1 MTGIIPAIDPA
12 TGKTIGEF
20 ELTSRDNLKEIINKA
35 RTAQE
40 GWAKLNIKDRVKAI
54 RPVLRFL
61 VDKADELTE
70 TISRDNGK
78 TRVDALATEIL
89 PASMSLNYYLKHAK
103 KFLKPISTGTGNLL
117 LANKRSK
124 IVRVPFGIIGII
136 SPWNYPFGIPF
147 SEVIMALLA
156 GNAVILKTASETLAV
171 GESLNKCMKTARIP
185 DGLFNYV
192 NMRGKEAG
200 TAFLEEKIDKIFFTG
215 SVPVGKWLMAKAAE
229 TLTPLVLELGGNDPM
244 LVCPDADLFRA
255 TSGAIWGGL
264 SNSGQSCAG
273 VERVYVHTS
282 VYDEFMRILTEKVK
296 NIRGGYGLNWNSD
309 MGVITTENQYNTIQK
324 HIEDA
329 VARGATIAAQ
339 SSIITDKSL
348 QRFIPATVLTDVTHD
363 MLVMK
368 EETFGPVLGVMKIES
383 MEEGIRLANDSILG
397 LTASVWSK
405 NHRKAIELGRQLK
418 AGAIS
423 INDHLM
429 THGLAETPWGGFKES
444 GIGRTHGRLGF
455 DEMTQPQVIIND
467 IMPFVK
473 RNMWWHPY
481 SENLYNGL
489 KGIIDFLYG
498 KGIQIRLRGLKRLI
512 GILPRMFTKKP

>member
-1 MTGIIPAIDPA
+1 MTGTIPSIDPA
-12 TGKTIGEF
+12 TGKMIREF
-20 ELTSRDNLKEIINKA
+20 ELTSRDNLKEIIKQA
-35 RTAQE
+35 RSAQE
-40 GWAKLNIKDRVKAI
+40 GWAILNVKERVKAL

-61 VDKADELTE
+61 IDNTDELTE

-89 PASMSLNYYLKHAK
+89 PAAMSFDYYLKHAP
-103 KFLKPISTGTGNLL
+103 KFLKPTSTGTGNLL

-124 IVRVPFGIIGII
+124 IVRVPFGVIGII

-171 GESLNKCMKTARIP
+171 GDSLNKCMKMAHIP
-185 DGLFNYV
+185 NGLFNYV
-192 NMRGKEAG
+192 NMPGKEAG
-200 TAFLEEKIDKIFFTG
+200 TAFLEEGINKIFFTG

-255 TSGAIWGGL
+255 ASGAVWGGL

-273 VERVYVHTS
+273 VERVYVHSS
-282 VYDEFMRILTEKVK
+282 VYDEFMKILTEKVR
-296 NIRGGYGLNWNSD
+296 NLRGGYGLNWDSD
-309 MGVITTENQYNTIQK
+309 MGVITTENQYNTIQR
-324 HIEDA
+324 HIKDSVE
-329 VARGATIAAQ
+329 RGATIAAQ
-339 SSIITDKSL
+339 SSMPVDKTL
-348 QRFIPATVLTDVTHD
+348 QRFIPATVLSNVTHD

-368 EETFGPVLGVMKIES
+368 EETFGPVLGVMKVDN

-405 NHRKAIELGRQLK
+405 NHHKAIEIGKQLK
-418 AGAIS
+418 AGAIT

-489 KGIIDFLYG
+489 KGIIKFLYG
-498 KGIQIRLRGLKRLI
+498 KGVIIRLRGLKQLM